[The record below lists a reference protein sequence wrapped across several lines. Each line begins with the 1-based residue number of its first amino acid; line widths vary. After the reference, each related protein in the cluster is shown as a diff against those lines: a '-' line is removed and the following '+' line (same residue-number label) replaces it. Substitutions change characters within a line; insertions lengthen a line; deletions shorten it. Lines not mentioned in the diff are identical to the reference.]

1 MYIRH
6 FSFNLFQE
14 NSYVIWKTAEQGCIV
29 IDPGFCKQSESDAFF
44 GLLKDN
50 GLTPKAV
57 LLTHGHMDH
66 IYGAR
71 ELSERYGIPVYMHSE
86 ERKVME
92 ADSKRTAQ
100 IGIKGPDFSFT
111 STDVADNDT
120 VNAAGME
127 LKVIT
132 TPGHSPGSVCYLLE
146 DEGVMFTGD
155 TLFAGTIGRTD
166 LMFGDYDDE
175 IRSIMEK
182 LIWLDPSIE
191 IFPGHGPSSSIG
203 RERTGNPFL
212 EPWGEAE
219 EETDPEN
226 LEPVSIIH

>member
-14 NSYVIWKTAEQGCIV
+14 NSYVIWKTAEEGCIV

-92 ADSKRTAQ
+92 AASKRTAQ
-100 IGIKGPDFSFT
+100 IGLKGPDISFT

-203 RERTGNPFL
+203 REGRAILSSSPGARQKKRRTPKIWS
-212 EPWGEAE
+212 PSA
-219 EETDPEN
+219 
-226 LEPVSIIH
+226 